1 VIDRRFW
8 VADGRRA
15 DFEAAFAVGGPW
27 SRLLYEADGYL
38 LSEVWCESPQSPA
51 YRVRD
56 FWSWHRNFE
65 IFRAR
70 FHAELERFEHGL
82 LSRGLIEREQFLGA
96 YYEKFDEGGG
106 KDSGFGLKA

>member
-15 DFEAAFAVGGPW
+15 EFEAAFGLGGPW
-27 SRLLYEADGYL
+27 SKVLYEADGYL
-38 LSEVWCESPQSPA
+38 LSELWCESPSALQ

-65 IFRAR
+65 VFRAR
-70 FHAELERFEHGL
+70 FHAEFERFEAWL
-82 LSRGLIEREQFLGA
+82 RSERVIEKEQFLGA
-96 YYEKFDEGGG
+96 YYEKPDDGSEEGLVL
-106 KDSGFGLKA
+106 S